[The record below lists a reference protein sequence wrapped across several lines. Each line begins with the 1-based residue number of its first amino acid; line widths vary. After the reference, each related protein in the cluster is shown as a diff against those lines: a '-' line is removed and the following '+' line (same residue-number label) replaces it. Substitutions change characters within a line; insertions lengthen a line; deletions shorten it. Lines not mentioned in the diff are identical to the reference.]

1 MSKTNSEQFKI
12 GERVLVRVV
21 ATYPKSSYLYF
32 FGNVVSIDPYVS
44 SSEMHTPYSE
54 RYVIRLDNGTKYGG
68 FAPSDLKHVGD
79 VAQLFND

>member
-32 FGNVVSIDPYVS
+32 FGNVVSVDPYVS
-44 SSEMHTPYSE
+44 SSEMHTPDSE
-54 RYVIRLDNGTKYGG
+54 RYVIRLDNGTMYAGI
-68 FAPSDLKHVGD
+68 APSNVKHVGD
-79 VAQLFND
+79 VAKLFND

>member
-32 FGNVVSIDPYVS
+32 FGNVVSVDPYVS
-44 SSEMHTPYSE
+44 SSEMHTPDSE
-54 RYVIRLDNGTKYGG
+54 RYVIRLDNGTMYADI
-68 FAPSDLKHVGD
+68 APSNVKHVGD
-79 VAQLFND
+79 VAQLFNA